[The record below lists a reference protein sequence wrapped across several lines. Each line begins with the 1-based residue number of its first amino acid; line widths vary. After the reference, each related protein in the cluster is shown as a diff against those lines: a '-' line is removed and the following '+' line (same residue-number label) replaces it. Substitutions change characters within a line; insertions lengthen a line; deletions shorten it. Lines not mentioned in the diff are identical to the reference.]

1 MSHEMIISGGT
12 VVDGSGAD
20 GFKADVAID
29 NGKISRIGDLTGE
42 QAAKTIDATDR
53 IVTPGF
59 VDLHTH
65 LDAQVGWD
73 PQMSSSSYHGVTT
86 ALIGNC
92 GVTFAPVTKKNHRY
106 LAELMEAV
114 EDIAADAIMDG
125 LPWNW
130 ESYGEYLD
138 SVQSLKP
145 ALNVVGLAGHSS
157 IRLEAMGDKSMD
169 EGVQPDD
176 RELKHITEM
185 VKQSMEEG
193 AVGFSTSRFL
203 QHKVPDGRCTPGT
216 WADLR
221 ETEAIQRAVV
231 EGGGIGGL
239 FQSANDFKTRRNI
252 ELEMFRQGA
261 EIGCQVMFSGGASAK
276 GDGGVSSMQRFLDEQ
291 NEGNKRVAGICH
303 TRPSGAFYGLAK
315 VSPFTR
321 TCSAWKELMALSTIN
336 DRVEALKSPA
346 FRKTLADQGKADG
359 QLHRMGYMLHPMG
372 LGDIPDIDLENQNNL
387 QQLAEAAGKD
397 IVDVYIDRLLASEG
411 KEFFNLWQFGVGQT
425 IENQWNYM
433 KLPHVV
439 PMLGDAGAHV
449 GIFTDTDSPTILLSE
464 ITKKQGVYSLPEA
477 VHRIS
482 GKSAEILGLKNR
494 GLLKEGWH
502 ADINVI
508 DYENLSSCQP
518 EYVNDLPHNGGRFIV
533 KSKGYDA
540 TIVAGKVVVENCK
553 YSEARPGTVIRD
565 FVRG

>member
-29 NGKISRIGDLTGE
+29 NGKISRIGDLKGE

-138 SVQSLKP
+138 CIETLNP
-145 ALNVVGLAGHSS
+145 ALNVVGLVGHSAV
-157 IRLEAMGDKSMD
+157 RLEAMGDKSMD

-176 RELKHITEM
+176 KELEHITQM
-185 VKQSMEEG
+185 VKQSLEEG

-203 QHKVPDGRCTPGT
+203 QHTVPDGRCTPGT

-221 ETEAIQRAVV
+221 ETQAIQRAVI
-231 EGGGIGGL
+231 EGGGTGAL
-239 FQSANDFKTRRNI
+239 FQSANDMATRF
-252 ELEMFRQGA
+252 ETEKEMFRQGTRA
-261 EIGCQVMFSGGASAK
+261 YYSNGQAVPRRRCS
-276 GDGGVSSMQRFLDEQ
+276 
-291 NEGNKRVAGICH
+291 RV
-303 TRPSGAFYGLAK
+303 
-315 VSPFTR
+315 
-321 TCSAWKELMALSTIN
+321 
-336 DRVEALKSPA
+336 
-346 FRKTLADQGKADG
+346 
-359 QLHRMGYMLHPMG
+359 
-372 LGDIPDIDLENQNNL
+372 
-387 QQLAEAAGKD
+387 
-397 IVDVYIDRLLASEG
+397 
-411 KEFFNLWQFGVGQT
+411 FNLPISAAYRPRWTLYSRNLGRPERNSGHTKSRHRRRRYWRSISISQRHGDSLRDRKR
-425 IENQWNYM
+425 N
-433 KLPHVV
+433 V
-439 PMLGDAGAHV
+439 PTRH
-449 GIFTDTDSPTILLSE
+449 
-464 ITKKQGVYSLPEA
+464 
-477 VHRIS
+477 
-482 GKSAEILGLKNR
+482 
-494 GLLKEGWH
+494 
-502 ADINVI
+502 
-508 DYENLSSCQP
+508 
-518 EYVNDLPHNGGRFIV
+518 
-533 KSKGYDA
+533 
-540 TIVAGKVVVENCK
+540 
-553 YSEARPGTVIRD
+553 
-565 FVRG
+565 